1 MSLISKKTDKG
12 YLDNYNRC
20 SWVRLYYGVIS
31 KIIKE
36 NNFKKCAEIGIGYGF
51 HAKEILMNSDVEML
65 YLVDPYVFYPNDG
78 FATDVEKF
86 GGFEKLEKNVKINL
100 EEYSNRYKW
109 FKQPSLSITNE
120 QITDESLDLVFIDG
134 DHSYESV
141 QKDLRFW
148 WKKVRK
154 GGWLT
159 GDDYRSCF
167 PSTTKAVNEF
177 SKEMNL
183 ELKFK
188 TLETRDYPIY
198 YFIKPTE

>member
-20 SWVRLYYGVIS
+20 TWVRLYYGVIS

-120 QITDESLDLVFIDG
+120 ADDQWMVAVAPNAGKECILDTANATFRKCGTNIISSIVPMYINVPEPYAIRFNISQTVLTPTNDPAHFQSLSQEG
-134 DHSYESV
+134 PN
-141 QKDLRFW
+141 
-148 WKKVRK
+148 
-154 GGWLT
+154 T
-159 GDDYRSCF
+159 GD
-167 PSTTKAVNEF
+167 PSE
-177 SKEMNL
+177 
-183 ELKFK
+183 
-188 TLETRDYPIY
+188 
-198 YFIKPTE
+198 